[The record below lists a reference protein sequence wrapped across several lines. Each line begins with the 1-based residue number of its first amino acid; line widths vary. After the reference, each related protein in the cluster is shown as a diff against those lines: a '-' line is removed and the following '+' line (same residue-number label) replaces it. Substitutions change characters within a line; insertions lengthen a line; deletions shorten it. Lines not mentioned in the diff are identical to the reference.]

1 MNMPPTPDELNN
13 ALHDFDFLYGYW
25 HVEHKKLASR
35 LTDCTEWE
43 SFSSTQHCWPLLGGL
58 CNVDEAQRINAAS
71 GAGYVGT
78 ALRCLNSQ
86 TQQWSIYWVG
96 ASDGVLQLPPVVG
109 GFSDGVGIFDAD
121 EMINDRMTRVRF
133 TWSGISSS
141 TAHWQQAFSLDQGAS
156 WEINWTMAFT
166 RINAAQHAADLH
178 L

>member
-1 MNMPPTPDELNN
+1 MNTPRPPATPDT
-13 ALHDFDFLYGYW
+13 ALHDFDFLHGHW
-25 HVEHKKLASR
+25 RVEHRKLVSR
-35 LTDCTEWE
+35 LTDCTDWE
-43 SFSSTQHCWPLLGGL
+43 SFCSTQHCWPLLGGL

-78 ALRCLNSQ
+78 ALRCLNVQ

-109 GFSDGVGIFDAD
+109 GFRAGVGIFEAD

-141 TAHWQQAFSLDQGAS
+141 AAHWQQAFSLDQGAS
-156 WEINWTMAFT
+156 WEINWTMAFA
-166 RINAAQHAADLH
+166 RIDAVEPSADLH
-178 L
+178 V